1 MINVQKCKREKQAID
16 LLNNT
21 RAAEFISCKTE
32 TSREFLRIYS
42 LCWHHA
48 RCSDCGIILKII
60 LVQLDLSTHA
70 IRGTDFDRSLR
81 NYEYFQVSTSG
92 MLFICVQH
100 FQTLLRDK
108 DLRPPR

>member
-48 RCSDCGIILKII
+48 HALTMALFL
-60 LVQLDLSTHA
+60 LVQLDPSTHA
-70 IRGTDFDRSLR
+70 IRGTDFERSLR
-81 NYEYFQVSTSG
+81 NYAYYQVSTSG
-92 MLFICVQH
+92 MLFICV
-100 FQTLLRDK
+100 
-108 DLRPPR
+108 

>member
-16 LLNNT
+16 LLNIT
-21 RAAEFISCKTE
+21 RAAEFISCTTE

-48 RCSDCGIILKII
+48 R
-60 LVQLDLSTHA
+60 QLDPSTHA
-70 IRGTDFDRSLR
+70 IRGTDFEKSLR

>member
-1 MINVQKCKREKQAID
+1 MINVQKCKREKEPID

-48 RCSDCGIILKII
+48 RCSDCGIIHKII
-60 LVQLDLSTHA
+60 PVQLDPSTHA
-70 IRGTDFDRSLR
+70 IRSTDFEKSMR
-81 NYEYFQVSTSG
+81 NYEYFQVTTSG
-92 MLFICVQH
+92 RLFICVQH

>member
-1 MINVQKCKREKQAID
+1 MINVQKCKREKQAIN

-48 RCSDCGIILKII
+48 RCSDCGIIHKII
-60 LVQLDLSTHA
+60 PVQLDPSTHA
-70 IRGTDFDRSLR
+70 IRSTDFEKSLR
-81 NYEYFQVSTSG
+81 NYEYFQVTTSG
-92 MLFICVQH
+92 RLFICVQH